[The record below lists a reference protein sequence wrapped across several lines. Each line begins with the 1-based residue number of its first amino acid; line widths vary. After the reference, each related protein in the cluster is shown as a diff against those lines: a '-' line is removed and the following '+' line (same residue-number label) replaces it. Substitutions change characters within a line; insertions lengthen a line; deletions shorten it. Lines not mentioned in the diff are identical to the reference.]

1 MSTDRSGYPDLLC
14 VTGAVGLHCPSQTSW
29 LVLLAALDLS
39 GWALYRAMLRASPDR
54 RSNYHVV
61 LDVSYTRYCRFMTIK
76 GPS

>member
-1 MSTDRSGYPDLLC
+1 MLL
-14 VTGAVGLHCPSQTSW
+14 V
-29 LVLLAALDLS
+29 ALDLS

-76 GPS
+76 GAFLTPHKGGLTLRVG